1 MTWSKNMAYQNP
13 AGQGPA
19 DKNRR
24 ISEIQRDI
32 IMLEADKGKKNIQK
46 MQLDAEIREAKKA
59 RERAEIELQAKQLQ
73 LQKVEQ
79 EIATLEVAVK
89 GLKKKLN
96 MV

>member
-1 MTWSKNMAYQNP
+1 MVYQNP

-79 EIATLEVAVK
+79 EVATLDVAVK